1 MISPLPMAI
10 RYVDR
15 IGSDVNTVKSMKN
28 GIDYSK
34 WFARGLEI
42 IFHDFFNISTKLLN
56 IFQRFNL
63 QHKIFRIHSGLTVQ
77 TQKNGFIF
85 MCVTVDCHPLVN
97 PLEYHNK
104 ICAMK

>member
-34 WFARGLEI
+34 WFAWGLEI

-63 QHKIFRIHSGLTVQ
+63 QHKIFRYS
-77 TQKNGFIF
+77 FRF
-85 MCVTVDCHPLVN
+85 DCTDSTKKWFHFYVR
-97 PLEYHNK
+97 YG
-104 ICAMK
+104 